1 MRISDWSSDVS
12 SSDLLRVNGQDA
24 GYIYVV
30 LLGEARDQLAA
41 QSATGAALRTALW
54 AIGLV
59 ALLCLIAGL
68 TAFTLITRPLR
79 RLTQTV
85 RSFDLEGPPA
95 DWPPAKEIP
104 DQIGNRDEISLL
116 GNAFRHMATRLG
128 DQWRTLTRQDR
139 SEEHTS
145 ELQSLQRTS
154 YPAFR

>member
-1 MRISDWSSDVS
+1 MGDDPRSAHGKKVFSAAP
-12 SSDLLRVNGQDA
+12 LRVNGQEA

-85 RSFDLEGPPA
+85 RSFHLEGPPA
-95 DWPPAKEIP
+95 AWPPAKAIP
-104 DQIGNRDEISLL
+104 DRKS
-116 GNAFRHMATRLG
+116 TRMNY
-128 DQWRTLTRQDR
+128 
-139 SEEHTS
+139 S
-145 ELQSLQRTS
+145 
-154 YPAFR
+154 